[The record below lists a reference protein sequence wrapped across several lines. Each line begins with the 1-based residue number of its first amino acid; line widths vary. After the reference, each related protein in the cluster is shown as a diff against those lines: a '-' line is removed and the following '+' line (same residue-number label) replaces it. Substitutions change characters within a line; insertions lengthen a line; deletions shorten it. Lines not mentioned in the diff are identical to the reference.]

1 MNPYIKLMADTF
13 EQDMESISLTNPTI
27 QTLLSSEKPPSYG
40 DFYKQLRGMDE
51 FRNTT
56 TAQKEATS
64 FASGLASAMGF

>member
-40 DFYKQLRGMDE
+40 EFYKQLRGMTE

-56 TAQKEATS
+56 TAQKEASS

>member
-1 MNPYIKLMADTF
+1 MGDTL
-13 EQDMESISLTNPTI
+13 EQDVESISLTNPLI
-27 QTLLSSEKPPSYG
+27 QGLLSSEKAPSYG
-40 DFYKQLRGMDE
+40 DFYKQLRGTTE